1 MEGGDTM
8 QPPLTQEE
16 RLSLELWIQEEQI
29 EISQAE
35 KHFRLPLPD
44 DHEMKLRLA
53 ELESLRQA
61 DDDWSD
67 RHHPLR
73 NGAKSMDIV

>member
-1 MEGGDTM
+1 M
-8 QPPLTQEE
+8 QPPLTHEE
-16 RLSLELWIQEEQI
+16 RLNLELWIQEEQI

-35 KHFRLPLPD
+35 KYFRLPLPD

-61 DDDWSD
+61 DDDWFA
-67 RHHPLR
+67 RHHQLQ
-73 NGAKSMDIV
+73 NGVESMVQI

>member
-1 MEGGDTM
+1 M
-8 QPPLTQEE
+8 QPPLTQDQ

-35 KHFRLPLPD
+35 KHFRVPLPD

-53 ELESLRQA
+53 ELEALRQT
-61 DDDWSD
+61 DDDWFA
-67 RHHPLR
+67 RHHQLR
-73 NGAKSMDIV
+73 NGDKSMVQI